1 MIPLSWYL
9 IVAALLFCIGT
20 YGLFA
25 RRNAVG
31 ILMGVELMLNA
42 VNINLV
48 AFWRY
53 RELLNT
59 NMPFFTATAGW
70 SWAVFVL
77 TVAAAEA
84 AVGLAL
90 IISVYRRRDSV
101 VAEELDLLRN

>member
-9 IVAALLFCIGT
+9 LVAAGLFCLGL
-20 YGLFA
+20 YGVVA
-25 RRNAVG
+25 RRNAVAV
-31 ILMGVELMLNA
+31 LMSVELMLNA

-53 RELLNT
+53 MTPDRPIGL
-59 NMPFFTATAGW
+59 A
-70 SWAVFVL
+70 WAVFVL

-90 IISVYRRRDSV
+90 VISIYRNRDSV
-101 VAEELDLLRN
+101 VAEELDILKN